1 MYSGRPGTMSLDDFH
16 DRLEAAFAKAKS
28 KDKKLEA
35 HEFLQQLP
43 AYLENEALQVWRKKK
58 WEILEPPEVEEGAT
72 KERKAKV
79 LAEWDPIGDL
89 VTLFKK
95 EFGAASAAH
104 VRELQNLTMRRDET
118 CRMLLSRLE
127 RLQEETGIL
136 TEKEQALTFVNA
148 LPEKLRVQ
156 VQPVLWGNSPGG
168 VYTLAQAFETAE
180 RIDLAQA
187 YAEGHRGWQAS
198 ELVGAPVLAPV
209 AASIRGTVAGVARGS
224 DGAGCF
230 RCGEPDHVAARCTLS
245 RTTKC
250 GKCGKQGHA
259 EGACWSSN
267 PSMKPEWAGK
277 KAAQG
282 SEEIDPRDITIV
294 ELREEIFDLKAMVK
308 ELRDARLVEA
318 RRASP
323 AGAVAVHANAAQIL
337 AERWRVV
344 NEEGEEEE

>member
-1 MYSGRPGTMSLDDFH
+1 MAGSYVVSAATEMGGGRYGLYSGRPGTMSLDDFH

-43 AYLENEALQVWRKKK
+43 AYLENEALQVWCKKK
-58 WEILEPPEVEEGAT
+58 WEILEEPEVEEGAT
-72 KERKAKV
+72 KEQKAKV
-79 LAEWDPIGDL
+79 MAEWDPFEDL

-104 VRELQNLTMRRDET
+104 
-118 CRMLLSRLE
+118 
-127 RLQEETGIL
+127 
-136 TEKEQALTFVNA
+136 
-148 LPEKLRVQ
+148 
-156 VQPVLWGNSPGG
+156 
-168 VYTLAQAFETAE
+168 AFETAE

-198 ELVGAPVLAPV
+198 ELVGAPVLVHA

-245 RTTKC
+245 RTTTC

-282 SEEIDPRDITIV
+282 SGVIDPRDITIV
-294 ELREEIFDLKAMVK
+294 ELREEIDLRSQGDGQGA
-308 ELRDARLVEA
+308 A
-318 RRASP
+318 RRTAGGSTARKPSGRRGCACQRGSNPGGALAGGERGGRGGGVGCAETALPSMGGVAS
-323 AGAVAVHANAAQIL
+323 
-337 AERWRVV
+337 
-344 NEEGEEEE
+344 